1 MGLLSFIKTAGAK
14 LFGHDPEKE
23 LREKAAE
30 AQQKIRDHISGYDL
44 HIEDLQVLV
53 EGTTVTLSGLA
64 ENLATKQKAV
74 VAAGNVEGVEAV
86 NDMITVKPS
95 EAEVAVAAS
104 PEPRYHTV
112 EKGDTLSKIAKTVYG
127 DPMKYPVIFEANRP
141 MLSHPDKIYPGQV
154 LVIPAI

>member
-30 AQQKIRDHISGYDL
+30 AQQKIFDHIASYNL
-44 HIEDLQVLV
+44 HIQDLQVQV
-53 EGTTVTLSGLA
+53 EGSTVTLSGTA
-64 ENLATKQKAV
+64 DDLATKQKAI
-74 VAAGNVEGVEAV
+74 VAAGNVEGIEGV
-86 NDMITVKPS
+86 NDLITVKPTQ
-95 EAEVAVAAS
+95 AEVEVAAA

-112 EKGDTLSKIAKTVYG
+112 EKGDTLSKIAKEVYG

-141 MLSHPDKIYPGQV
+141 MLTHPDKIYPGQV